1 MEDGVAVAAQ
11 VVTVAVVEAAV
22 AVDVGVA
29 ASDGK
34 RAH

>member
-1 MEDGVAVAAQ
+1 VVGDAVAV
-11 VVTVAVVEAAV
+11 TV